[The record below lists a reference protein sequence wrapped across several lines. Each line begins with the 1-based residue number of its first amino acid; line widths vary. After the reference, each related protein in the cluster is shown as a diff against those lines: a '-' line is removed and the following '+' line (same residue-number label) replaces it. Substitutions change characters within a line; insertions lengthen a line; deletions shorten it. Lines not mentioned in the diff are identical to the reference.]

1 MEFYID
7 GNGLYGEVNR
17 YRVAFED
24 DVTLKEMVDSL
35 SKINEEDK
43 KEINLTIESDELS
56 IEDVRKIG
64 QIIEKSIPKDINVK
78 FWGYSYKK
86 A

>member
-35 SKINEEDK
+35 SRINEEDK
-43 KEINLTIESDELS
+43 KEINLTIESNELS
-56 IEDVRKIG
+56 IEDVRRIG
-64 QIIEKSIPKDINVK
+64 QMIEKSIPKDIKVK
-78 FWGYSYKK
+78 FWGYIYKK